1 MWLLEPCE
9 WLLVLTASPI
19 LAHAVFA
26 PSSFLYLTCI
36 WSSPSEYRIFFFF
49 ASLLHAPAYNLE
61 GSDLVGLLPLHPANM
76 PLIVV
81 KSPSSQQSTYSE
93 SEPSKSPTL
102 YWAHI
107 LYDLSHIC
115 ALQHP
120 CGSASFLNCASLC
133 SLKLLRTAHH
143 LCGWLITK
151 FVTPVDGWRSQ
162 KEKARPNHS
171 PAQKAARAAT
181 WCSCTLLADCEAAKH
196 QGQLCCLQLCML
208 QQFGQVWGHR
218 CCAVLK
224 FMIAGQ

>member
-19 LAHAVFA
+19 LVHAVFA
-26 PSSFLYLTCI
+26 PSSFLYLTSI
-36 WSSPSEYRIFFFF
+36 WSSPREYRIFFFF
-49 ASLLHAPAYNLE
+49 AFLLHASAYNPA

-76 PLIVV
+76 PLIAV
-81 KSPSSQQSTYSE
+81 KSPSTQQSTYWE
-93 SEPSKSPTL
+93 WKSEPSKSTTL

-143 LCGWLITK
+143 LCGWFIIK
-151 FVTPVDGWRSQ
+151 SATPVDGWRSQ
-162 KEKARPNHS
+162 KKAGPNHS

-181 WCSCTLLADCEAAKH
+181 WCSGTLLADYEAAKH
-196 QGQLCCLQLCML
+196 QGQLCCL
-208 QQFGQVWGHR
+208 
-218 CCAVLK
+218 
-224 FMIAGQ
+224 